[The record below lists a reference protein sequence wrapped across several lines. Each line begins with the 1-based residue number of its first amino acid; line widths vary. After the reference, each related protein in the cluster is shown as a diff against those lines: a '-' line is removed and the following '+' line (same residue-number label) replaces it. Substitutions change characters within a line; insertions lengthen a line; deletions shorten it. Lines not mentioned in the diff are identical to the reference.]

1 MNNPYYQDDQ
11 VTLYHGDALD
21 VLAELPD
28 RSVDA
33 VVCDPPYNLS
43 FMAKTWDALDGRE
56 DAGFA
61 YWLAG
66 LIDGEGCFTIK
77 AHTRGTHAPS
87 FAIKLR
93 ADDVAVL
100 EHARRTLGAGTVTI
114 ERRAEGNDMARWVV
128 GDKAGCQRLVDL
140 LDKYPLRAKKRI
152 DYWTWREAVCEWT
165 GRGRGN
171 RWHGAADNERMAALR
186 ERLMSGRAYTDIAW
200 SGNEFQDWCRLW
212 AAECLRV
219 LKPGGHMLA
228 FGGSRTWHRLA
239 SAIEDAGFEVRDS
252 IAWLYGCLTA
262 DTEVLTDSGWKL
274 GIDVTEGDLVAQ
286 WDSET
291 DQITLAPV
299 QQVFRAPW
307 DGPMRI
313 LRNADTDQ
321 VLTPNHRVYHR
332 PAQRKMV
339 SGKRRRWFDNQWQ
352 VAEAADLSTWNPVQL
367 PVAGHHE
374 GSGIGGDDYAA
385 LLGWVWTEG
394 GFDPSGTGV
403 RIYQSSV
410 NADKVAEIAALM
422 DRIGAHKRYDRER
435 TYRGRVYTE
444 TMWFISGELAERVR
458 ADLPGKRPTYD
469 LLWRMT
475 GSEKMSLLRAAM
487 LGDGS
492 GWGTRSQQFHQ
503 KYEDDL
509 VWLQTLLALI
519 GRSGKVGMRPDRQ
532 CGALYL
538 RDRATTELQAR
549 HLRDDT
555 EHYTGEVWCV
565 KVPTGAFVARRNGK
579 VFITGNSGFPKSL
592 DVSKAIDKAAGAER
606 EVIGT
611 RRAGITPS
619 GGLVRNGVTEADKQR
634 LVTAPSTD
642 AAKQWQGWGTA
653 LKPAF
658 EPIVVARKP
667 LVGTVAAN
675 VLEHGTGAL
684 NIDACRVGTADK
696 LVRPEI
702 QRHDNEVLG
711 KGLGAGTQV
720 EPGGRWPTN
729 VVLDDTQAAELDA
742 QSGIQKSGTA
752 VQRNGGGQKIFGG
765 IAGGENSAGA
775 RPDAGYNDEGGAS
788 RFFPVFKYQAK
799 APTRERPGYVNED
812 GAKVAHNTVKPLDL
826 MRWLVRLVTPPNG
839 VVLDPFAGS
848 GTTAEACIH
857 EHKRCITIEREADY
871 LPLIVNRLSKPIEVG
886 FDFGDAA
893 S

>member
-1 MNNPYYQDDQ
+1 MSDRNHPYYQDDQ

-33 VVCDPPYNLS
+33 VVCDPPYGLE
-43 FMAKTWDALDGRE
+43 FMGKDWDAPWQESDVNA
-56 DAGFA
+56 DAGFHGGGISA
-61 YWLAG
+61 TRKLPS
-66 LIDGEGCFTIK
+66 FTGTTNPK
-77 AHTRGTHAPS
+77 CLRCRGTRRGRRDGTA
-87 FAIKLR
+87 K
-93 ADDVAVL
+93 VAVCL
-100 EHARRTLGAGTVTI
+100 CRDGGQFPNI
-114 ERRAEGNDMARWVV
+114 RAVEMRAFQQW
-128 GDKAGCQRLVDL
+128 CQ
-140 LDKYPLRAKKRI
+140 
-152 DYWTWREAVCEWT
+152 EW
-165 GRGRGN
+165 
-171 RWHGAADNERMAALR
+171 A
-186 ERLMSGRAYTDIAW
+186 S
-200 SGNEFQDWCRLW
+200 
-212 AAECLRV
+212 ECLRV

-239 SAIEDAGFEVRDS
+239 SAIEDAGFEIRDS

-475 GSEKMSLLRAAM
+475 GSEKLALLRAAM

-555 EHYTGEVWCV
+555 ERYTGEVWCV

-592 DVSKAIDKAAGAER
+592 DVSKAIDKRPGVGRHAEFAAELKAARRTAGYTNSFDVAEKVTGRRTGAVANWEKYQWPEAQWWPALRDLLGMDAKWDGVIAEAQR
-606 EVIGT
+606 EVVGT
-611 RRAGITPS
+611 RPHGRNS
-619 GGLVRNGVTEADKQR
+619 LMGGLEGRGTLAESPLTEA
-634 LVTAPSTD
+634 STE
-642 AAKQWQGWGTA
+642 AARQWQGWGTA

-684 NIDACRVGTADK
+684 NIDACRIGDGSESQGPRDSSEPSAT
-696 LVRPEI
+696 R
-702 QRHDNEVLG
+702 RYTSS
-711 KGLGAGTQV
+711 GAVNIAAT
-720 EPGGRWPTN
+720 PGPRGGSPSGRWPTN
-729 VVLDDTQAAELDA
+729 VVLDDTQAAELDK
-742 QSGIQKSGTA
+742 QSGNLPGGVT
-752 VQRNGGGQKIFGG
+752 VRRNMHGQEQNANG
-765 IAGGENSAGA
+765 IYGSRKRYASEDFTYGDS
-775 RPDAGYNDEGGAS
+775 GGAS

-799 APTRERPGYVNED
+799 APAKERPGYVNED
-812 GAKVAHNTVKPLDL
+812 GNKVAHNTVKPLDL

-871 LPLIVNRLSKPIEVG
+871 LPLIVARLSKPIEVG
-886 FDFGDAA
+886 FDFGGA